1 MTETVAVVA
10 AGPGLGR
17 SIALRFAREG
27 SDIALLAR
35 SAERLEPLAE
45 ELRAYGVRVGTAAAD
60 VADEGSLR
68 AGFDDV
74 RREVGDPGVLVYN
87 GSEYVEGRPST
98 VGLAAFV
105 HGLLVGVA
113 GALVSIQ
120 EVAPAMRAAG
130 HGTILLTGSEAA
142 IKPSV
147 GAAGLGVAKAGLRN
161 LAYSTAA
168 ELGPDGVHVTTV
180 TIRGMLKVGTAFDPE
195 LIAEH
200 YWRLHR
206 QGRAEWE
213 PEFVLS
219 R

>member
-45 ELRAYGVRVGTAAAD
+45 ELRAYRVRVSTAAAD

-168 ELGPDGVHVTTV
+168 ELGPDGVHITTV